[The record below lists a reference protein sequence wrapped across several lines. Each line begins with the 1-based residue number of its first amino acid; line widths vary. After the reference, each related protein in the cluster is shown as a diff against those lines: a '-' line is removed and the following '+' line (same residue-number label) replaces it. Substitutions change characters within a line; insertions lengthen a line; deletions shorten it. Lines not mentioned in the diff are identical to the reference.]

1 MVNPRL
7 TGLTIL
13 GLFFIAS
20 CARTTPESSG
30 DASGVAPE
38 ARAAKVSETAGDS
51 TQTVVESVVAE
62 HPVAHDE
69 HSGVQQSTDEA
80 HGHRHGAH
88 GHSAPKTTVRHP
100 DAIEIGEK
108 VPDFEVTIAGQT
120 RKLSELQK
128 DTAITADGTISL
140 TFWCSFCHS
149 CRDVEHDLDQL
160 ATRYKGKVG
169 VIAVDASFGE
179 TTAHVAEFALKEG
192 LTLPI
197 ALNESGNVA
206 DIFGVATTTTTV
218 VIDSDGVL
226 RYRGQFGN
234 KSHAYAA
241 DAIDAVLTGKQMPV
255 KETEHRG

>member
-1 MVNPRL
+1 MLAQRRHIKSVEPELPSTVSHLTRQPSATPVTAAVVAAGLVLASAEVTTVAMVAMADIMADITN
-7 TGLTIL
+7 
-13 GLFFIAS
+13 AS
-20 CARTTPESSG
+20 HSRKAPEKSPAFSKSR
-30 DASGVAPE
+30 ASGMCRRLPLCT
-38 ARAAKVSETAGDS
+38 S
-51 TQTVVESVVAE
+51 
-62 HPVAHDE
+62 
-69 HSGVQQSTDEA
+69 
-80 HGHRHGAH
+80 
-88 GHSAPKTTVRHP
+88 VRHP
-100 DAIEIGEK
+100 NAIEIGDK

-120 RKLSELQK
+120 RKLSELQR

-160 ATRYKGKVG
+160 ARQYKGKVG

-179 TTAHVAEFALKEG
+179 TTANVAEFAQKEG
-192 LTLPI
+192 LMLPI

-234 KSHAYAA
+234 KSRAYAA

>member
-1 MVNPRL
+1 MMNPRL

-13 GLFFIAS
+13 GLLLIAS
-20 CARTTPESSG
+20 CARTTPESSR
-30 DASGVAPE
+30 DASGVAPDT
-38 ARAAKVSETAGDS
+38 RDAKVSETAGDS
-51 TQTVVESVVAE
+51 TQTAVESVVAE
-62 HPVAHDE
+62 HPVAHDD
-69 HSGVQQSTDEA
+69 HSGVQQSTNEA

-88 GHSAPKTTVRHP
+88 GHSAPKATVRHP
-100 DAIEIGEK
+100 NAIEIGDK
-108 VPDFEVTIAGQT
+108 VPDFEVTIAGQS

-179 TTAHVAEFALKEG
+179 TTEHVAEFALKEG
-192 LTLPI
+192 LKLPI
-197 ALNESGNVA
+197 ALNENGNVA

-241 DAIDAVLTGKQMPV
+241 EAINAVLTGKQIQV

>member
-1 MVNPRL
+1 M
-7 TGLTIL
+7 
-13 GLFFIAS
+13 
-20 CARTTPESSG
+20 
-30 DASGVAPE
+30 
-38 ARAAKVSETAGDS
+38 
-51 TQTVVESVVAE
+51 
-62 HPVAHDE
+62 
-69 HSGVQQSTDEA
+69 
-80 HGHRHGAH
+80 
-88 GHSAPKTTVRHP
+88 RHP
-100 DAIEIGEK
+100 DAIEIGDK

-120 RKLSELQK
+120 RKFSELQK
-128 DTAITADGTISL
+128 DPAITADGTISL

-160 ATRYKGKVG
+160 ATQYKGKVG

-179 TTAHVAEFALKEG
+179 TTAHVTEFARTEG

-197 ALNESGNVA
+197 AMNESGNVA

-241 DAIDAVLTGKQMPV
+241 NAIDAVLTGKQMAV

>member
-1 MVNPRL
+1 MVQRRL
-7 TGLTIL
+7 TALTIL
-13 GLFFIAS
+13 GMLFFVS
-20 CARTTPESSG
+20 CARTTPVSSSKP
-30 DASGVAPE
+30 DEAASE
-38 ARAAKVSETAGDS
+38 THAAKWSATAGDS
-51 TQTVVESVVAE
+51 PQADAKPVIAE
-62 HPVAHDE
+62 QPVAHGE
-69 HSGVQQSTDEA
+69 HSTADHPTHEP

-88 GHSAPKTTVRHP
+88 VRPTPTTTVRHP
-100 DAIEIGEK
+100 DAIEIGDK

-120 RKLSELQK
+120 RKLSELQR

-160 ATRYKGKVG
+160 ARQYKGKVG

-179 TTAHVAEFALKEG
+179 TTAHVAEFAQKEG
-192 LTLPI
+192 LMLPI

-234 KSHAYAA
+234 KSRAYAA